1 MATCCMLI
9 SEQLCDSVVGTG
21 ISKYILS
28 DVQKKQQLFCIFM
41 ENGAISRFCIL
52 IKQSQFVLKGGDV
65 TKPDVT

>member
-1 MATCCMLI
+1 
-9 SEQLCDSVVGTG
+9 
-21 ISKYILS
+21 
-28 DVQKKQQLFCIFM
+28 M